1 MSKYMNPRYA
11 LFDAY
16 TPGEQP
22 QDRQYI
28 KLNTN
33 ESPYPPSQGVAKALD
48 REAIDLLRLYPDP
61 ECQTLSQA
69 LADHYGIDKQCVL
82 CGNGSDELLSFAF
95 MAWGGKGAAFADLS
109 YGLYQVL
116 ADLHQVKAN
125 IIPLRADYTLDDR
138 DYLNQGKLIVI
149 ANPNA
154 PTGMA
159 ILSRQIA
166 YIAQQNPDAVV
177 LVDEAYVDFGTV
189 SCLPL
194 LKNTDN
200 IVVVQTYS
208 KSRSMAGARLG
219 YAMGPAALI
228 KDLRKIKNAINPY
241 NVNRLTQLAGIA
253 ALEDKDYY
261 ALQNRAVILAR
272 EETSRALKQMG
283 FEVLP
288 SLANFVFARHP
299 LMSGAALYLSLK
311 KRGIL
316 VRHFN
321 GQRTKDFIRISIGTK
336 EQMATLTGHLQEILG
351 GQAS

>member
-1 MSKYMNPRYA
+1 MSKFMSPRYA

-48 REAIDLLRLYPDP
+48 REAADLLRLYPDP
-61 ECQTLSQA
+61 ECQALCQA
-69 LADHYGIDKQCVL
+69 LADYYGVDKPSIL

-116 ADLHQVKAN
+116 ADLHQVKAA
-125 IIPLRADYTLDDR
+125 IIPLRADFTLDDR
-138 DYLNQGKLIVI
+138 DYLGLGKLIVI

-159 ILSRQIA
+159 ILPRQLA
-166 YIAQQNPDAVV
+166 YIAQQNPDSVV
-177 LVDEAYVDFGTV
+177 LVDEAYVDFGA
-189 SCLPL
+189 SSSLSL
-194 LKNTDN
+194 IKEYEN
-200 IVVVQTYS
+200 IVVIQTCS
-208 KSRSMAGARLG
+208 KSRSLAGARLG
-219 YAMGPAALI
+219 YAIGPAALI

-261 ALQNRAVILAR
+261 TLQNRAVIHTR
-272 EETSRALKQMG
+272 DETVRALKLMG

-299 LMSGAALYLSLK
+299 LMGGAVLYLALK

-336 EQMATLTGHLQEILG
+336 EQMSALAGHLSEILG
-351 GQAS
+351 GQTS

>member
-1 MSKYMNPRYA
+1 MSKFMDPRFA

-22 QDRQYI
+22 QDRTYI

-33 ESPYPPSQGVAKALD
+33 ESPYPPSQGVARALD
-48 REAIDLLRLYPDP
+48 REAVDLLRLYPDP
-61 ECQTLSQA
+61 ECQALSQA
-69 LADHYGIDKQCVL
+69 LADYYGMDKQSIL
-82 CGNGSDELLSFAF
+82 CGNGSDELLSLAF
-95 MAWGGKGAAFADLS
+95 MAWGEKGAAFADLS

-116 ADLHQVKAN
+116 ADLHQVKAT
-125 IIPLRADYTLDDR
+125 IVPLRADFTLDDR
-138 DYLNQGKLIVI
+138 DYLGLGKLIVI

-159 ILSRQIA
+159 ILPRQIA
-166 YIAQQNPDAVV
+166 YIAQQNPDSVV
-177 LVDEAYVDFGTV
+177 LVDEAYVDFGAG

-194 LKNTDN
+194 IKSNEN
-200 IVVVQTYS
+200 IMVMQTYS

-219 YAMGPAALI
+219 YAIGPAALI
-228 KDLRKIKNAINPY
+228 KDLRKLKNAINPY

-261 ALQNRAVILAR
+261 ALQNRAVVMAR
-272 EETSRALKQMG
+272 EETGRALKQMG

-288 SLANFVFARHP
+288 SLANFIFARHL
-299 LMSGAALYLSLK
+299 LMGGAALYLALK

-316 VRHFN
+316 VRYFN

-351 GQAS
+351 GQAL

>member
-299 LMSGAALYLSLK
+299 LMSGAALYLALK
-311 KRGIL
+311 KRGVL

-321 GQRTKDFIRISIGTK
+321 GQRTKDFIRISIGSK
-336 EQMATLTGHLQEILG
+336 EQMATLDGHLREILG
-351 GQAS
+351 GQTS

>member
-1 MSKYMNPRYA
+1 MSKFMNPRYA

-22 QDRQYI
+22 QDRKYI

-33 ESPYPPSQGVAKALD
+33 ESPYPPSQGVAKVLD
-48 REAIDLLRLYPDP
+48 REAADLLRLYPDP
-61 ECQTLSQA
+61 ECEALSRA

-116 ADLHQVKAN
+116 ADLHLVKAA
-125 IIPLRADYTLDDR
+125 IVPLRADFTLDDR
-138 DYLNQGKLIVI
+138 DYLGLGKLIVI

-159 ILSRQIA
+159 ILPRQIA
-166 YIAQQNPDAVV
+166 YIAQQNPDSVV
-177 LVDEAYVDFGTV
+177 LVDEAYVDFGAA

-194 LKNTDN
+194 LKNSDN

-219 YAMGPAALI
+219 YAMGPAPLI
-228 KDLRKIKNAINPY
+228 KDLRKLKNAVNPY

-261 ALQNRAVILAR
+261 TLQNRAIIQTR
-272 EETSRALKQMG
+272 EETSRALRQMG

-288 SLANFVFARHP
+288 SLANFVFAGHP
-299 LMSGAALYLSLK
+299 MMGGEALYLALK

-316 VRHFN
+316 VRNFSGARVKN
-321 GQRTKDFIRISIGTK
+321 FIRVSIGSK
-336 EQMATLTGHLQEILG
+336 EQMAALTGQLREILG